1 MSLEK
6 INKASRKVV
15 GLKQALRVIKSGEAK
30 AVFIAQD
37 AEKHIV
43 GSLIEESESKGIQ
56 VIMTDDMVSLGKACG
71 IKVGASVAAILE
83 D

>member
-1 MSLEK
+1 MTLEK
-6 INKASRKVV
+6 IKKASRKVV
-15 GLKQALRVIKSGEAK
+15 GQKQALRVIKSGEAK

-37 AEKHIV
+37 AEKHILEPV
-43 GSLIEESESKGIQ
+43 LKESESKGIE
-56 VIMTDDMVSLGKACG
+56 IIIAEDMLSLGKACG